1 MAEIT
6 DLLKRWSGGDLAA
19 REELFGLVYE
29 EILALARSLMR
40 RERPGR
46 TLTTTALAHEAYLRL
61 AGQQEMDWKNRAHFY
76 GAVAHAMR
84 RVLVDQARRRLAGK
98 RGGGAAT
105 EPLQAELAVGGEL
118 DLDILELNRALDELA
133 SLDPEAVRIAELRYI
148 LGLSNEEVAELLGR
162 SPQAVSLDWVTARAW
177 LLQRLRPGGRK
188 RD

>member
-1 MAEIT
+1 
-6 DLLKRWSGGDLAA
+6 
-19 REELFGLVYE
+19 
-29 EILALARSLMR
+29 
-40 RERPGR
+40 
-46 TLTTTALAHEAYLRL
+46 
-61 AGQQEMDWKNRAHFY
+61 
-76 GAVAHAMR
+76 MR

-177 LLQRLRPGGRK
+177 LLQKLRPSGRK
-188 RD
+188 QD